1 MTLPPRFLMATIRLL
16 HIHVSM
22 FAMLLMLLYAVSGL
36 MLNHGDSLGGESS
49 KPAASIV
56 QIPQGLKPG
65 ETAAAIRS
73 ATALRGHLESTD
85 ETADEL
91 RLVFARPGY
100 RAEAVVQRATGKT
113 DLSIENRGFAG
124 ILNDLHRGQHVQG
137 VWRAVT
143 DTAAVILALLA
154 VTGLILWWSLPVR
167 RRWGTIWLALGGVG
181 LVIVA
186 AMAF

>member
-1 MTLPPRFLMATIRLL
+1 MSRSPRSFMATMRLL

-22 FAMLLMLLYAVSGL
+22 FALVLMLLYAVSGM
-36 MLNHGDSLGGESS
+36 MLNHADSLGGESS
-49 KPAASIV
+49 KPAASTV
-56 QIPQGLKPG
+56 QIAPDLKPAG
-65 ETAAAIRS
+65 AAAAIR
-73 ATALRGHLESTD
+73 AAAALSGHLESTD
-85 ETADEL
+85 ETPDEL

-100 RAEAVVQRATGKT
+100 RAEAVVERTTGKT
-113 DLSIENRGFAG
+113 ELTVENRGFPG
-124 ILNDLHRGQHVQG
+124 LLNDLHRGQHVRG

-143 DTAAVILALLA
+143 DTAALILALLA

-167 RRWGTIWLALGGVG
+167 RKWGTIWLVLGTAA